1 MRKNRMCI
9 LNLVI
14 VLMLSTTVSAFAAGI
29 PFAVMGTSG
38 TTKIVVVGKF
48 SADSGQFTQTEA
60 QSVTTAVASIIQSYL
75 GAVSISATVFTP
87 NQLSASG
94 APFNDAD
101 DLLAYVKTNYKTWG
115 FSQYAEV
122 DIKKVS
128 EYISGYGQN
137 VRMDIFMNSYYIASL
152 EIPYSYLSLLQSGS

>member
-38 TTKIVVVGKF
+38 TTKIIVVGKF

>member
-1 MRKNRMCI
+1 MRKHRMYV

-29 PFAVMGTSG
+29 PFAVVGTSG
-38 TTKIVVVGKF
+38 ATKIVVAGKF

-60 QSVTTAVASIIQSYL
+60 QSITTAVASIIQSYL
-75 GAVSISATVFTP
+75 GAASISATVLTP
-87 NQLSASG
+87 NQLMSYGS
-94 APFNDAD
+94 PYNDAD
-101 DLLAYVKTNYKTWG
+101 TLISTVKANYKTWG

-137 VRMDIFMNSYYIASL
+137 VRMDIFMSGFYIASL